1 MNDPRAQ
8 LPAVHRLITDELSAR
23 YGARRVTVAAQHV
36 LDDARA
42 HANAG
47 VPSADVLG
55 QRVHDRLQRGVAAA
69 INATGVVLHTNL
81 GRAPWSARAIERAMS
96 VAGYC
101 TLEIERT
108 TGQRGG
114 RGSGVEDRLR
124 ALTGAEAAL
133 VVNNCAAAVL
143 LCLRELA
150 PGKQVLVS
158 RGELVEIG
166 GGFRVPEILEQSG
179 AKLVE
184 VGTTNRTHLRDFQQA
199 LSPDVG
205 AILRVHHSNF
215 RQEGFVAQPALQDLA
230 KLGPPLIV
238 DLGSGALQ
246 PMGDEPTVAEQLAA
260 GADLVCFSGDKL
272 IGGPQAGIVVGGMER
287 IEQLRKQ
294 PLMRAFRA
302 DKVILAALE
311 ATLDDWLLGE
321 LPPVQ
326 AMIEAPVGQLQQAV
340 EAWQSRLPDGVQ
352 AQPLHVDAAIGG
364 GSMPG
369 HDRASVALAISTPKP
384 EALQKALLLGE
395 PPIFARIH
403 DGRLLLDARTVIPV
417 GQGDALIDG
426 LLVALRRVV
435 P

>member
-1 MNDPRAQ
+1 MNDPRSQ

-23 YGARRVTVAAQHV
+23 YGAKRVSVAAQQV
-36 LDDARA
+36 LDGARREA
-42 HANAG
+42 ADG
-47 VPSADVLG
+47 VPSTDQLQRRVL
-55 QRVHDRLQRGVAAA
+55 DRLQGGVAPA
-69 INATGVVLHTNL
+69 INATGVVIHTNL
-81 GRAPWSARAIERAMS
+81 GRAPWSERAVARAMA

-114 RGSGVEDRLR
+114 RGQGVVDRLR
-124 ALTGAEAAL
+124 ALTGAEDAL

-143 LCLRELA
+143 LCLRQHA
-150 PGKQVLVS
+150 HGRQVLVS

-179 AKLVE
+179 ATLVE
-184 VGTTNRTHLRDFQQA
+184 VGTTNRTHLQDFERA
-199 LSPDVG
+199 LSPEVG

-215 RQEGFVAQPALQDLA
+215 RQEGFVAQPDLAALA

-238 DLGSGALQ
+238 DLGSGALA
-246 PMGDEPTVAEQLAA
+246 PLADEPTVGEQLAA
-260 GADLVCFSGDKL
+260 GAQLVCFSGDKL
-272 IGGPQAGIVVGGMER
+272 LGGPQAGIVVGESAR
-287 IEQLRKQ
+287 IEELRRQ

-321 LPPVQ
+321 RPPVH
-326 AMIEAPVGQLQQAV
+326 AMIEASMESLEEAVGQWRA
-340 EAWQSRLPDGVQ
+340 RLPHG
-352 AQPLHVDAAIGG
+352 VDAEALRVDATIGG

-369 HDRASVALAISTPKP
+369 HAQDSVALAITAPKP
-384 EALQKALLLGE
+384 EALQRALLQGE
-395 PPIFARIH
+395 VPIFTRIH
-403 DGRLLLDARTVIPV
+403 DGRLLLDARTVVPL
-417 GQGDALIDG
+417 GQADALIEG
-426 LLVALRRVV
+426 LLAALSRVE